1 MLMEER
7 LLVRSSENITKL
19 LSLMSTH
26 ERNVHNY
33 LQRNNFGIDFVI
45 DRFNVDISNIN
56 QIFRSFDISGSL
68 GSILDTNA
76 DVSLN
81 ITYTTFNE
89 LNNPNELTC
98 PITQETFVPDDTVA
112 LLECGHYFKKDGF
125 MVWARRSQTCPSC
138 RTAFR

>member
-1 MLMEER
+1 M
-7 LLVRSSENITKL
+7 SS
-19 LSLMSTH
+19 H
-26 ERNVHNY
+26 ERNIQNY
-33 LQRNNFGIDFVI
+33 VQRNNFGIEFVI

-56 QIFRSFDISGSL
+56 QIFRSFDLSGSTIGTL
-68 GSILDTNA
+68 

-98 PITQETFVPDDTVA
+98 PITQETFGPEDSVA

-125 MVWARRSQTCPSC
+125 MVWARRSRTCPSC

>member
-1 MLMEER
+1 MEER
-7 LLVRSSENITKL
+7 LLLKSSENITKL
-19 LSLMSTH
+19 LSLMTAH

-33 LQRNNFGIDFVI
+33 LQINNFGIEFVI

-56 QIFRSFDISGSL
+56 QIFRSFDVSGSST
-68 GSILDTNA
+68 GIL

-89 LNNPNELTC
+89 LNNPHELTC
-98 PITQETFVPDDTVA
+98 PITQETFGPEDSVA

-125 MVWARRSQTCPSC
+125 MVWARRSRTCPSC

>member
-1 MLMEER
+1 MEER
-7 LLVRSSENITKL
+7 LLLKSSENITKL
-19 LSLMSTH
+19 LSLMTTH

-33 LQRNNFGIDFVI
+33 LQRNNFGIEFVI

-56 QIFRSFDISGSL
+56 QIFRSFDLSGSM
-68 GSILDTNA
+68 GTS

-98 PITQETFVPDDTVA
+98 PITQETFVPDDSVA
-112 LLECGHYFKKDGF
+112 LLDCGHYFKKDGF
-125 MVWARRSQTCPSC
+125 MVWARRSRTCPSC
-138 RTAFR
+138 RTPFR

>member
-1 MLMEER
+1 MEER
-7 LLVRSSENITKL
+7 LLIRSSENITKL
-19 LSLMSTH
+19 LTLMGTH
-26 ERNVHNY
+26 ERNVQNY
-33 LQRNNFGIDFVI
+33 LQRNNFGIEFVI

-56 QIFRSFDISGSL
+56 QIFRSFDLSGAM
-68 GSILDTNA
+68 GTTIEN

-98 PITQETFVPDDTVA
+98 PITQESFGPNDSVA

-125 MVWARRSQTCPSC
+125 MVWARRSRTCPSC

>member
-1 MLMEER
+1 MEER
-7 LLVRSSENITKL
+7 LLIRSSENITKL
-19 LSLMSTH
+19 LSLMTAH
-26 ERNVHNY
+26 ERNVQNY
-33 LQRNNFGIDFVI
+33 VQRNNFGIEFVI

-56 QIFRSFDISGSL
+56 QIFRSFDISGSTIGTL
-68 GSILDTNA
+68 

-89 LNNPNELTC
+89 LNDPNELTC
-98 PITQETFVPDDTVA
+98 PITQETFGPEDSVA

-125 MVWARRSQTCPSC
+125 MVWARRSRTCPSC